1 MTLRYFCESYA
12 AGNAIILGSPLYTV
26 EKERRTRKRE
36 RNILR
41 KHISEMTPADKA
53 SFLETT
59 KRALLLEQGVPWEVI
74 EPKIQADID
83 ATFDDAQFVKMDP
96 DSRIDAAYARKE
108 FGDKKPSLV
117 DYMLWTA
124 KFVTHSDVIEW

>member
-1 MTLRYFCESYA
+1 M
-12 AGNAIILGSPLYTV
+12 
-26 EKERRTRKRE
+26 
-36 RNILR
+36 R

-53 SFLETT
+53 SFLEAT

-74 EPKIQADID
+74 EPKIQAEID
-83 ATFDDAQFVKMDP
+83 AAFDDAKFVKMDP

>member
-1 MTLRYFCESYA
+1 M
-12 AGNAIILGSPLYTV
+12 
-26 EKERRTRKRE
+26 
-36 RNILR
+36 R

-53 SFLETT
+53 SFLEAT
-59 KRALLLEQGVPWEVI
+59 KRALLIEQGVHWEVI
-74 EPKIQADID
+74 EPKIQAEID

-108 FGDKKPSLV
+108 FGDQKPSLV

>member
-1 MTLRYFCESYA
+1 M
-12 AGNAIILGSPLYTV
+12 
-26 EKERRTRKRE
+26 RKR
-36 RNILR
+36 
-41 KHISEMTPADKA
+41 ISEMTPADKV
-53 SFLETT
+53 SFLEAT

-96 DSRIDAAYARKE
+96 DFRIDAAYARKE
-108 FGDKKPSLV
+108 FGNQKPSLV

>member
-1 MTLRYFCESYA
+1 MTCTFTSSVTGDE
-12 AGNAIILGSPLYTV
+12 AIDI
-26 EKERRTRKRE
+26 
-36 RNILR
+36 
-41 KHISEMTPADKA
+41 
-53 SFLETT
+53 
-59 KRALLLEQGVPWEVI
+59 
-74 EPKIQADID
+74 IQAEID

-124 KFVTHSDVIEW
+124 EFVTHSDVIEW